1 MVLPVRGGNRG
12 FLFGKAR
19 GENGEIFEIV
29 EAVFHSACLC
39 NLFLSVTL
47 ISKYK
52 TNKFECEYGKA
63 CIVRFM

>member
-1 MVLPVRGGNRG
+1 MFLPVRGGNRG
-12 FLFGKAR
+12 FLFGKAG
-19 GENGEIFEIV
+19 GENGAIFGIV

-47 ISKYK
+47 IK
-52 TNKFECEYGKA
+52 TNKFECEYCKA